1 MVIAFLGIFFTSM
14 DVASIEESTSYQS
27 NIVSTVLCC
36 VILIVY
42 TVILDVASCVIDATE
57 ENLPG
62 YYTHSKKFLAVTVI
76 GLVIYSMFFV
86 VGLCWFILEMFI
98 LVFSDKETAG
108 EEATPPHVVE
118 EAQPVEK
125 DAQTPH
131 KKHKSIFEEVRSKF
145 TTQSKRLALIC
156 VLIIGGAILSVTAHF
171 PSILMAWATDSF
183 YASRVALFYGIVV
196 FCYFSSFNCT
206 YISSKKAF
214 YDRIYVKGYYYGL
227 VLPAAL
233 FCSFLAVSLVVLI
246 ITLYVVTVPV
256 NNSIETTSEGVTSIY
271 NGAVVL
277 IGGLLAYKIGWQ
289 YFGHSFSV
297 SDALEDALKRIN
309 APSAALERIKEPPPG
324 VGVKKWDNLTE
335 EGRLTEI
342 MVAFGESHTLNK
354 VLQGPAPAGTAS
366 TNVQSPSINL
376 PLGDH
381 SNGEGT

>member
-1 MVIAFLGIFFTSM
+1 M
-14 DVASIEESTSYQS
+14 
-27 NIVSTVLCC
+27 
-36 VILIVY
+36 
-42 TVILDVASCVIDATE
+42 
-57 ENLPG
+57 
-62 YYTHSKKFLAVTVI
+62 
-76 GLVIYSMFFV
+76 
-86 VGLCWFILEMFI
+86 
-98 LVFSDKETAG
+98 
-108 EEATPPHVVE
+108 
-118 EAQPVEK
+118 
-125 DAQTPH
+125 
-131 KKHKSIFEEVRSKF
+131 
-145 TTQSKRLALIC
+145 
-156 VLIIGGAILSVTAHF
+156 
-171 PSILMAWATDSF
+171 
-183 YASRVALFYGIVV
+183 
-196 FCYFSSFNCT
+196 
-206 YISSKKAF
+206 
-214 YDRIYVKGYYYGL
+214 
-227 VLPAAL
+227 PAAL

-289 YFGHSFSV
+289 YFGHSFSI

-309 APSAALERIKEPPPG
+309 APSAALERIKEPQPG

-342 MVAFGESHTLNK
+342 MVAFGQSHTLNK